1 MLKSKPYMKIK
12 LLLYSFILITTLSN
26 SQNQK
31 NSVLDSLLQISKSQ
45 KEFQLIK
52 TLNEISW
59 EFKNSNIDSAFY
71 YARKSLIISKNL
83 KDQRSIASSYNSLAN
98 CFDAMGI
105 LDSALTYHKK
115 SLDLKIKIRHN
126 IGAADSY
133 NNIGI
138 VYDLKGDFSK
148 SLENYFKA
156 LKIYEEEKDVP
167 PNKLPM
173 VLGNIGII
181 YKKQKE
187 YTKVLNYYKRA
198 LQLYEE
204 NKSQFGIVVTKGN
217 IGSVLI
223 NLEKYTES
231 IEYSEEAKVLYSQ
244 LGYER
249 YVPYML
255 NNIAIAKDSLKL
267 RKEAQ
272 QYYKESILLF
282 TKDQNFYELAY
293 AQIGLAKSLVH
304 DKNFSEAALEV
315 KKALKIT
322 KEKGFKEFEIEA
334 YKLLAN
340 IESKLGNY
348 KQAYSYYE
356 NYATGKDSL
365 FVEDKTK
372 AIFEFETKYETEK
385 KEKEIAQQKEEL
397 LKNELEIKNK
407 NLTAILLGSGLLV
420 FSIISIGLYKRQQH
434 KKRAYKNKLALKEA
448 QTYSKLQDQRLRI
461 SRDLHDNIGSQLT
474 FIISSIDNLKF
485 LTDATNEKLKN
496 KLSEI
501 NQFASSTIGQL
512 RDTIWAMNK
521 NEITFEDFQ
530 SRLLVFIEKAKAAT
544 NQVHFNFNAT
554 INSNITFSSIKGMNI
569 FRVFQEAINNAIKY
583 AEASEINMLISENEY
598 NIEFE
603 ITDNGKGFDITT
615 TELGNG
621 LENMQRRINEV
632 GGSISIDSE
641 PEKGTSIKILCS
653 KNKINAI

>member
-1 MLKSKPYMKIK
+1 MKIK

-31 NSVLDSLLQISKSQ
+31 NSVLDSLLHISKTQ
-45 KEFQLIK
+45 KEIPLIK

-71 YARKSLIISKNL
+71 YARKSLKVSKDLN
-83 KDQRSIASSYNSLAN
+83 DEQAIASSYNSLAN

-115 SLDLKIKIRHN
+115 SLDIKIKIGQN
-126 IGAADSY
+126 IGVADSY

-138 VYDLKGDFSK
+138 VYDLKGDFAL

-167 PNKLPM
+167 SNKLPM
-173 VLGNIGII
+173 VLGNIGIV
-181 YKKQKE
+181 YKKQQE
-187 YTKVLNYYKRA
+187 YDKVLNYYKKA

-204 NKSQFGIVVTKGN
+204 NKSTFGIVVTKGN
-217 IGSVLI
+217 IGSVLL
-223 NLEKYTES
+223 NLEKYNES
-231 IEYSEEAKVLYSQ
+231 ITYSEEAKNLYSQ

-272 QYYKESILLF
+272 QYYKDAILLF

-293 AQIGLAKSLVH
+293 AQIGLAKSFVH
-304 DKNFSEAALEV
+304 QKKFSEAGSEV
-315 KKALKIT
+315 KNALKIAQ
-322 KEKGFKEFEIEA
+322 EKGFKQFENEA
-334 YKLLAN
+334 YKLLAD

-348 KQAYSYYE
+348 KQAYKYYE
-356 NYATGKDSL
+356 KYAIGKDSL

-372 AIFEFETKYETEK
+372 TIFELDTKYETEK
-385 KEKEIAQQKEEL
+385 KEKEIAQQKEKL

-407 NLTAILLGSGLLV
+407 NLYTLLLGSGFLV
-420 FSIISIGLYKRQQH
+420 FGIVSFGLYKRQKH
-434 KKRAYKNKLALKEA
+434 KKREYKNKLALKEA
-448 QTYSKLQDQRLRI
+448 QSYNKLQDQRLRI

-485 LTDATNEKLKN
+485 LSDSTNEKLQN

-501 NQFASSTIGQL
+501 NSFASATISQL

-521 NEITFEDFQ
+521 NEISFENLQ
-530 SRLLVFIEKAKAAT
+530 GRILAFIEKAKLAT
-544 NQVHFNFNAT
+544 NNTIQYNFNNNVT
-554 INSNITFSSIKGMNI
+554 SELSFSSIKGVNI
-569 FRVFQEAINNAIKY
+569 FRVIQEGINNSIKY
-583 AEASEINMLISENEY
+583 ANATEISVNITESDSKI
-598 NIEFE
+598 NIEVA
-603 ITDNGKGFDITT
+603 DNGSGFDINSI
-615 TELGNG
+615 ELGNG
-621 LENMQRRINEV
+621 LENMQKRIDEINGE
-632 GGSISIDSE
+632 ISIHSE
-641 PEKGTSIKILCS
+641 NNKGTIIKITCD
-653 KNKINAI
+653 KNRTNVV